1 MSDRPSSLTQ
11 FVKLGKRLAQSEEP
25 SPADLAL
32 LQEWLLAYDAPLTYV
47 TERLSQHGLH
57 PVHRIKTTPVL
68 VEKLRRSPGLAITH
82 VRDIAGAR
90 VVVRD
95 MTIPSGTV
103 LPARQDQPSL
113 TLIRDVPVSAGGLL
127 GQEVFTQKIMRIFD
141 HDRCTKPAKL
151 IDHVKEPNH
160 GYRAMHVVVHPDGLP
175 VEIQVRTP
183 LQHQWAELNEKLG
196 DRWGRGLRYG
206 EGPDDPH
213 LPIRGELSFTRQ
225 DFVDTLQESSEV
237 IATDEEVKNELQ
249 KLEIVIGCLEESS
262 IDARLAKNLE
272 NVRAAHHRAS
282 ANLSAILEALLGIV
296 DRLEGP

>member
-1 MSDRPSSLTQ
+1 VPDRPSSLTQ
-11 FVKLGKRLAQSEEP
+11 FVKLGKRLAQPGEP

-32 LQEWLLAYDAPLTYV
+32 LQEWLLAYDAPLSYV
-47 TERLSQHGLH
+47 TQRLSQHGLH

-68 VEKLRRSPGLAITH
+68 TEKLRRSPGIAITH

-95 MTIPSGTV
+95 LTLPAGMV
-103 LPARQDQPSL
+103 LPTTQEAPPL

-127 GQEVFTQKIMRIFD
+127 GQQVFVQRIMRIFD
-141 HDRCTKPAKL
+141 HDQCTKPAKL

-160 GYRAMHVVVHPDGLP
+160 GYRAMHVVVYPDGLP

-206 EGPDDPH
+206 DGPDDPDR
-213 LPIRGELSFTRQ
+213 LIPGETSLTRGG
-225 DFVDTLQESSEV
+225 FVDALGRLSEV
-237 IATDEEVKNELQ
+237 IAA
-249 KLEIVIGCLEESS
+249 LEEAYDEAQA
-262 IDARLAKNLE
+262 IEIRVGCMEPAVHDKLAATLE
-272 NVRAAHHRAS
+272 EIRTEGHAMYVRAS
-282 ANLSAILEALLGIV
+282 AMLEALLGIV